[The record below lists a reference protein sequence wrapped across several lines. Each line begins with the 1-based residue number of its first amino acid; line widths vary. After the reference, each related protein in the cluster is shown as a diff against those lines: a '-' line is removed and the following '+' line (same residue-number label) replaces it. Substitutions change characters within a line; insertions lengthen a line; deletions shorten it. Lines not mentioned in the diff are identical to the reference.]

1 VGGKKMKFSRLFYVS
16 AVAALSLSVILSGC
30 ANGGNTKTNADA
42 SSQSKSSASDF
53 YKGKTLSI
61 IVPYG
66 PGGGYDQWARI
77 ISPYM
82 KKSLGVAKVEVVN
95 ADGGGG
101 IVGTNKIYAAKPDG
115 LTIGDTNAGG
125 DVFDQIMGA
134 DGMRFDVTKFNWIG
148 RPDDDPHIIAAR
160 PNGPYKTFEDL
171 IKSKS
176 TIKALATGKGS
187 SDYNSSVITFNTFG
201 VPFNMVAAFSGS
213 KDEKAAFLRGNG
225 DTVSLSSSD
234 IKEIQDKANVVI
246 LNSANNFDKLKNVP
260 TVIDL
265 AKKLGLGNDKV
276 QALQVM
282 SDVMDLGHSFFA
294 PSGVPQDRLDAL
306 RKAFEKSV
314 KDPDFVAEANKAGL
328 YVGFLSGDELQKLT
342 DKSLAGKDKF
352 KSLLKSN

>member
-1 VGGKKMKFSRLFYVS
+1 MKFRKLPFVS
-16 AVAALSLSVILSGC
+16 VIAALSLSVMLSGC
-30 ANGGNTKTNADA
+30 ASGGSKTTNANA
-42 SSQSKSSASDF
+42 SSQSKQTASDF

-82 KKSLGVAKVEVVN
+82 QKYLGVAKVEVVN
-95 ADGGGG
+95 HDGGGG
-101 IVGTNKIYAAKPDG
+101 IVGTNQIYAAKPDG

-125 DVFDQIMGA
+125 DVFDQIMSA
-134 DGMRFDVTKFNWIG
+134 DGIRFDVTKYNWIG

-187 SDYNSSVITFNTFG
+187 SDYNSSVITFNSFG

-246 LNSANNFDKLKNVP
+246 LNSAVKSDKLKDVP

-265 AKKLGLGNDKV
+265 AKKLNLGNDKIE
-276 QALQVM
+276 ALQVM
-282 SDVMDLGHSFFA
+282 SDVMDLGHAFFA
-294 PSGVPQDRLDAL
+294 PPGVPQDRINAL
-306 RKAFEKSV
+306 RTAFEKST
-314 KDPDFVAEANKAGL
+314 KDPDFVKEATKSGL

-342 DKSLAGKDKF
+342 DKSLSGKDKL
-352 KSLLKSN
+352 KSLLQSH